1 MTALRIGEGILSIT
15 EIVGIFYL
23 LFMFSEK
30 RDTRKWKDGLL
41 YLLVAGVCGLL
52 ICQRI
57 TSGLY
62 SRYFMLTCIG
72 FASIIAFSFLKLAL
86 WKCFLITA
94 LYFETLS
101 FFDVLIVYLWALAVK
116 EMGTVEYIQLQT
128 SVERVVIMV
137 ISRAILI
144 GMVIWIV
151 NCRTVVRRVFIKY
164 RKLFIVFV
172 LLEYIGL
179 LYCDQLFLFNIA
191 DNRVINIYF
200 VFFPLLLLFVM
211 VWIVSLIL
219 YFEKKDEITAI
230 HIRSDMMEK
239 NYQDMVM
246 LYQQRGVIFHDIKNH
261 LVILSSLMDEE
272 EFNKARQYVKKI
284 QEPIKALD
292 QRRYTEN
299 RIINSIINDKDKKAT
314 LYGVSLNIKVI
325 GNFMTAIED
334 IDWCAI
340 LANLL
345 DNAIEACDKVPA
357 EERKIDF
364 SLVQKNEMI
373 ILNISNP
380 YCGTLKLM
388 DGKLRTL
395 KEDKLLHG
403 IGLESVK
410 YAVDKNNGTMEYSF
424 MEHIFRVTIVLLP

>member
-1 MTALRIGEGILSIT
+1 MTVLRIGEGIFSIA

-41 YLLVAGVCGLL
+41 YLLVAVVCGLL

-72 FASIIAFSFLKLAL
+72 ISSAIAYLFFKMAF
-86 WKCFLITA
+86 WRCFLLAA
-94 LYFETLS
+94 LYFETVS
-101 FFDVLIVYLWALAVK
+101 FFDLLFIYVWKLAVK
-116 EMGTVEYIQLQT
+116 ERGFAENIQLQM
-128 SVERVVIMV
+128 SMERVIIMAL
-137 ISRAILI
+137 SRAILLVI
-144 GMVIWIV
+144 LICMVHS
-151 NCRTVVRRVFIKY
+151 RATVRKVFIKY
-164 RKLFIVFV
+164 KKIFIVFV

-179 LYCDQLFLFNIA
+179 YYCDQVFVFM
-191 DNRVINIYF
+191 DNRKIDTYF
-200 VFFPLLLLFVM
+200 IFFPLLLLFVI
-211 VWIVSLIL
+211 VWTISFIL

-261 LVILSSLMDEE
+261 LLILSALMDEE
-272 EFNKARQYVKKI
+272 EFNKARQYIKKI

-299 RIINSIINDKDKKAT
+299 RIINSIINDKDKKAK
-314 LYGVSLNIKVI
+314 LCEISLNIKVI
-325 GNFMTAIED
+325 GDFMTAIED

-345 DNAIEACDKVPA
+345 DNAIEACEKVPA

-380 YCGTLKLM
+380 YCGTLKLI
-388 DGKLRTL
+388 DGKLHTL

-410 YAVDKNNGTMEYSF
+410 YAVEKNNGTMEYSF
-424 MEHIFRVTIVLLP
+424 MEHIFRVNIVLLP

>member
-1 MTALRIGEGILSIT
+1 
-15 EIVGIFYL
+15 
-23 LFMFSEK
+23 
-30 RDTRKWKDGLL
+30 
-41 YLLVAGVCGLL
+41 
-52 ICQRI
+52 
-57 TSGLY
+57 
-62 SRYFMLTCIG
+62 
-72 FASIIAFSFLKLAL
+72 
-86 WKCFLITA
+86 
-94 LYFETLS
+94 
-101 FFDVLIVYLWALAVK
+101 
-116 EMGTVEYIQLQT
+116 
-128 SVERVVIMV
+128 
-137 ISRAILI
+137 
-144 GMVIWIV
+144 
-151 NCRTVVRRVFIKY
+151 
-164 RKLFIVFV
+164 
-172 LLEYIGL
+172 
-179 LYCDQLFLFNIA
+179 
-191 DNRVINIYF
+191 
-200 VFFPLLLLFVM
+200 
-211 VWIVSLIL
+211 
-219 YFEKKDEITAI
+219 
-230 HIRSDMMEK
+230 
-239 NYQDMVM
+239 M
-246 LYQQRGVIFHDIKNH
+246 LYQQRSVIFHDIKNH

-272 EFNKARQYVKKI
+272 EFNKARQYIKKI

-325 GNFMTAIED
+325 GDFMTAIED

-345 DNAIEACDKVPA
+345 DNAIEACEKVPV

-424 MEHIFRVTIVLLP
+424 MEHIFRVTIVLLPQKGGEVMRENRDSFMVMAGDLDFELETVKVGMDTVLEEWAVTTNTSILSIFCC